1 MDIDSGSYDN
11 NDNSDNNDN
20 DNNDS
25 NNNSRDNDNDNDN
38 KNDSDSDS
46 YDDNDDLLMK
56 SDNPYLC
63 YYRCFLKRFFVLQK
77 KKMIYQ

>member
-38 KNDSDSDS
+38 DSNS
-46 YDDNDDLLMK
+46 YDDNDDLLLK

>member
-38 KNDSDSDS
+38 NSDSDS

-77 KKMIYQ
+77 KKMTYQ